1 MRLDKMVA
9 DAAAVTRSQAR
20 KKIKGGAVE
29 VNGAVVRDIS
39 AQVSEKDALTVS
51 GENLQYKKYI
61 YLMLN
66 KPQGVVSATEDKR
79 QKTVMELIPG
89 EYKRYSLFPVGRLD
103 IDTTGF
109 LLLTNDGETA
119 HKILSPNKKVG
130 KTYVVTA
137 KLPVTED
144 MLCALREGVDIGG
157 VITKK
162 ADARLLSP
170 DTVRLTIY
178 EGKFHQIKRM
188 FYVVGNEVIS
198 LKRIAYGNVFLDAAL
213 KEGMYRPLT
222 DEELKKLV

>member
-1 MRLDKMVA
+1 M
-9 DAAAVTRSQAR
+9 
-20 KKIKGGAVE
+20 
-29 VNGAVVRDIS
+29 
-39 AQVSEKDALTVS
+39 
-51 GENLQYKKYI
+51 
-61 YLMLN
+61 
-66 KPQGVVSATEDKR
+66 
-79 QKTVMELIPG
+79 
-89 EYKRYSLFPVGRLD
+89 GRLD

-188 FYVVGNEVIS
+188 FYAVGNEVIL

>member
-144 MLCALREGVDIGG
+144 MLCALREAVDIGG

-188 FYVVGNEVIS
+188 FYAVGNEVIS

>member
-9 DAAAVTRSQAR
+9 DSAAVTRSRAR
-20 KKIKGGAVE
+20 KKIKSGAVE

-66 KPQGVVSATEDKR
+66 KPQGVLSATEDKR

-130 KTYVVTA
+130 KTYIVTA
-137 KLPVTED
+137 KLPVTEN

-188 FYVVGNEVIS
+188 FHAVGNEVIA

-213 KEGMYRPLT
+213 KEGKYRPLT
-222 DEELKKLV
+222 DEELEKLV

>member
-188 FYVVGNEVIS
+188 FYAVGNEVIL
-198 LKRIAYGNVFLDAAL
+198 LKRTAYGNVFLDAAL

>member
-9 DAAAVTRSQAR
+9 DSAAVTRSQAR
-20 KKIKGGAVE
+20 KKIKSGAVE

-39 AQVSEKDALTVS
+39 AQVSEKDSLTVS
-51 GENLQYKKYI
+51 GENLQYKRYI

-66 KPQGVVSATEDKR
+66 KPQGVLSATEDKR

-130 KTYVVTA
+130 KTYIVTA

-144 MLCALREGVDIGG
+144 MLFTLREGVDIGG

-162 ADARLLSP
+162 ADACLLSP

-188 FYVVGNEVIS
+188 FHAVGNEVS
-198 LKRIAYGNVFLDAAL
+198 ALKRIAYGNVFLDAAL
-213 KEGMYRPLT
+213 KEGKYRPLT
-222 DEELKKLV
+222 DEELEKLV